1 MKIQLRLTVLSCSL
15 GKTSIPFMVWNR
27 NVTKNSVVDP
37 TSLVWSMPLLFSFL
51 FVEQSA
57 DNVLKVNVNEQDLEE
72 LFLSLIS
79 EIYLYK

>member
-1 MKIQLRLTVLSCSL
+1 
-15 GKTSIPFMVWNR
+15 
-27 NVTKNSVVDP
+27 
-37 TSLVWSMPLLFSFL
+37 MPMLFSFS

-79 EIYLYK
+79 ELYLYK